1 MPDSCIRV
9 KCGRDNDQAQRPPLG
24 TCSGYNRRVET
35 FPNRPTSQRGG
46 AYAAALWLSLKC
58 ILDSIAYFSCRDV
71 IPTYHRFWL
80 LVGYRSTGWAGEVDD
95 FEAFEAD
102 LATPPPEVC
111 TGIIKGVAEF
121 DEHIERHQQT
131 LDVLAAGV
139 VNQRFDGYQRAAR
152 TSRGC

>member
-9 KCGRDNDQAQRPPLG
+9 KCGRDNDQAQRPPPVRAPAATVALK
-24 TCSGYNRRVET
+24 T

-102 LATPPPEVC
+102 PATPLPEVR

-121 DEHIERHQQT
+121 DEHVERH
-131 LDVLAAGV
+131 
-139 VNQRFDGYQRAAR
+139 
-152 TSRGC
+152 

>member
-1 MPDSCIRV
+1 MRMPDSCIRV
-9 KCGRDNDQAQRPPLG
+9 KCGRDNDQAQRPPPVRAPAATVALK
-24 TCSGYNRRVET
+24 T

-102 LATPPPEVC
+102 PATPLPEVR

-121 DEHIERHQQT
+121 DEHVERH
-131 LDVLAAGV
+131 
-139 VNQRFDGYQRAAR
+139 
-152 TSRGC
+152 